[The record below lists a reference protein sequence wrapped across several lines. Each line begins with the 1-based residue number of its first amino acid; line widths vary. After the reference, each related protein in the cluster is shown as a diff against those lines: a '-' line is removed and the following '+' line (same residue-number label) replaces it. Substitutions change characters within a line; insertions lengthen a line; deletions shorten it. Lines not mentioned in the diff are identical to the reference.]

1 MFAACR
7 SKLGSGSSDSVII
20 LKSWWQPSELSLL
33 SAIIFKERQS
43 LGLVFVLRILEVSLF
58 LHLKE
63 NYRSLPAG
71 VIGCLR
77 LGLCLGSEIESI
89 LSAAL
94 KVKRRVLVIMHRHC
108 MFRGNKL
115 YMWQQGWI
123 DSRLRNL

>member
-1 MFAACR
+1 MLLPISLMQLCPSF
-7 SKLGSGSSDSVII
+7 SYVQSSSCEISVVF
-20 LKSWWQPSELSLL
+20 LQL